1 MTKKDIVRTIAEQID
16 LPQLRTKDLV
26 QKTFDALIDA
36 LVKEGRIELR
46 NFGVFQIKRREARMA
61 RNPRTGEKVPVQAK
75 SVVTFKPG
83 KEMEARVRELDREM
97 IDRARAEAPPVAHAS
112 GSDGTS
118 RIVPRPPVH
127 HVGPQDVLAAGGPR
141 LGHHA
146 GDRVAVADELL
157 LHVGEWWSRS
167 STASGGMDPGTR
179 PEVIG
184 NQRPLTPPTPGTAGT
199 RPPAR
204 RGRGGGR

>member
-1 MTKKDIVRTIAEQID
+1 VTKKDIVRTIAEQID
-16 LPQLRTKDLV
+16 LPQLRTKELV

-97 IDRARAEAPPVAHAS
+97 IDRARAEATPVAEARPAPTDI
-112 GSDGTS
+112 SD
-118 RIVPRPPVH
+118 RP
-127 HVGPQDVLAAGGPR
+127 Q
-141 LGHHA
+141 
-146 GDRVAVADELL
+146 E
-157 LHVGEWWSRS
+157 S
-167 STASGGMDPGTR
+167 
-179 PEVIG
+179 
-184 NQRPLTPPTPGTAGT
+184 
-199 RPPAR
+199 
-204 RGRGGGR
+204 